1 MEKIKRR
8 IFDIIQI
15 GNKQDLPSAAFDFF
29 IVFVIFLNLFVTLF
43 DTFDE
48 AFDFY
53 EGTKAN
59 IDQSNLIKFK
69 LCLDYKYES
78 GFVVSVFEYFCKV
91 ELLNVLLKSS

>member
-48 AFDFY
+48 A
-53 EGTKAN
+53 
-59 IDQSNLIKFK
+59 
-69 LCLDYKYES
+69 
-78 GFVVSVFEYFCKV
+78 VS
-91 ELLNVLLKSS
+91 

>member
-1 MEKIKRR
+1 MLKKFRVCFLQW
-8 IFDIIQI
+8 FD
-15 GNKQDLPSAAFDFF
+15 DPDFDYSSE
-29 IVFVIFLNLFVTLF
+29 VREF

>member
-15 GNKQDLPSAAFDFF
+15 GNKQDLPSAAFDLF

-48 AFDFY
+48 AIPY
-53 EGTKAN
+53 RG
-59 IDQSNLIKFK
+59 
-69 LCLDYKYES
+69 
-78 GFVVSVFEYFCKV
+78 
-91 ELLNVLLKSS
+91 LL

>member
-48 AFDFY
+48 AQPD
-53 EGTKAN
+53 
-59 IDQSNLIKFK
+59 KFK
-69 LCLDYKYES
+69 NAFS
-78 GFVVSVFEYFCKV
+78 GIWWSVST
-91 ELLNVLLKSS
+91 LLTVGYGNIYPVTRKKLI